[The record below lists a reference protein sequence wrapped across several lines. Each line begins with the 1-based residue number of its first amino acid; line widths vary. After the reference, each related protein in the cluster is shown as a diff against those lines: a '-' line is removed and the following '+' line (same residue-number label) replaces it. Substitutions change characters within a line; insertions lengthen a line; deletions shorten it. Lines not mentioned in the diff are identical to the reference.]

1 MIPLKDDTYLELG
14 FNPTY
19 IQNSQINSYTSS
31 VLSTLHTPPQLTY
44 IIIPE
49 VKWMYKMRRRNMI
62 NL

>member
-49 VKWMYKMRRRNMI
+49 VK
-62 NL
+62 